1 MSIQRH
7 SLEAVTMVP
16 VPGGRIEAR
25 QYVPHAALAASR
37 VPLIVTHGGPG
48 GSSIGLYDALHPVA
62 NHRPVIFYDQLGS
75 HGSPATLRSDQM
87 TLERFA
93 EEPLHL
99 MNALQLDR
107 AALLGH
113 SWGGSVV
120 CKFAIDHPER
130 VHALVLSSPLL
141 STERWIADCQALV
154 QVIPSEEREREGLD
168 NAFNRRHFCRTNP
181 LPPTLERERARFN
194 TTLYQQMWG
203 PSEFE
208 HKGRLGDLDLFPHL
222 ASLLAPTLLLCG
234 EHDTA
239 TPHTMEAASS
249 TIGENASTAV
259 LANAGHKTYI
269 DQTKHYIAAV
279 TSFLADSESSPASND
294 NADHKKRTHE
304 GPFT

>member
-1 MSIQRH
+1 M
-7 SLEAVTMVP
+7 VT

-25 QYVPHAALAASR
+25 QYVPHAAEAASR
-37 VPLIVTHGGPG
+37 LPLIVTHGGPG
-48 GSSIGLYDALHPVA
+48 GSSIGLYDALHPIA

-75 HGSPATLRSDQM
+75 HGSPAILSADQM

-99 MNALQLDR
+99 MNALQLQR

-120 CKFAIDHPER
+120 CAFALKHPQR

-141 STERWIADCQALV
+141 STRRWIADCQALL
-154 QVIPSEEREREGLD
+154 QAIPDDERQREGLD

-194 TTLYQQMWG
+194 TILYQQMWG

-234 EHDTA
+234 EYDTA
-239 TPHTMEAASS
+239 TPRTMDAASS
-249 TIGENASTAV
+249 TIGANAFATV

-269 DQTKHYIAAV
+269 DQTEHYIA
-279 TSFLADSESSPASND
+279 SLNRFLANWEPGSACQNETDTNIVD
-294 NADHKKRTHE
+294 HKADHKKRT
-304 GPFT
+304 P